1 MDLVDATIVVV
12 AAPAIVRDLGATP
25 AQLQWVLAAYT
36 FALGSGLITGGRIG
50 DDYGHRRV
58 LLGSLT
64 AFAVAS
70 ALCALAPTA
79 PLLIGARV
87 LQGVA
92 AGLLVPQTLG
102 IIRSCFDAA
111 GQAKAFGAFGATQSL
126 AAVVGPLL
134 GGFLVIANLGGL
146 GWRTIFWVNLPVAA
160 LALLIGLRV
169 LPQSRQ
175 PQTTRLDAV
184 GAALAAASVVLV
196 LLPIVQGRDWGW
208 PTWGWVILACG
219 VLLFVAFLAYERRL
233 AAAGGAPILDP
244 ALLRNRTFSL
254 GLVAS
259 LLFFGGIGGFFL
271 TLSIYLQQGTGRTAW
286 DTGLIMLP
294 YALGSIIT
302 SGIGIALGAKLGRQL
317 LVAGALTLAAAH
329 LLTWFLVK
337 DGTDPG
343 TWPLAG
349 ALFLGGLG
357 LGLTAPILLSTILA
371 GVPGRSAGTA
381 SGVLTS
387 ITQFGGAVGIAALGT
402 IYFNTLASNTGAPNT
417 LHAHAFANVLA
428 PWEVACYLI
437 AALLVANLRAQPAN
451 GAN

>member
-36 FALGSGLITGGRIG
+36 LALGSGLITGGRIG

-271 TLSIYLQQGTGRTAW
+271 TRSIYLQQGTGRTAW

-302 SGIGIALGAKLGRQL
+302 SGIGIA
-317 LVAGALTLAAAH
+317 
-329 LLTWFLVK
+329 
-337 DGTDPG
+337 
-343 TWPLAG
+343 
-349 ALFLGGLG
+349 
-357 LGLTAPILLSTILA
+357 S
-371 GVPGRSAGTA
+371 
-381 SGVLTS
+381 
-387 ITQFGGAVGIAALGT
+387 
-402 IYFNTLASNTGAPNT
+402 APNS
-417 LHAHAFANVLA
+417 AANCSLPA
-428 PWEVACYLI
+428 RSPS
-437 AALLVANLRAQPAN
+437 QPHTC
-451 GAN
+451 